1 MIVNAKVERI
11 VAKIG
16 DLPAMPEIVQKVM
29 EVTSDPNVAVS
40 DVSALIEQ
48 DPALTA
54 KLLKVSNSSYYG
66 MRQVVGTLKL
76 ALVIL
81 GVKEV
86 RNIVLGISVLDTL
99 TDPSTENLLNKK
111 GLWDHSVEVA
121 SLSKKLGSFFELSL
135 QGEDFIAGLLHD
147 IGKMVMWKQIGDD
160 YKNIYQMALDNKES
174 LAELELQKFDFDHAD
189 VAYGLAESWGL
200 PQSLSGSIWAH
211 HLVEG
216 KSLTDTSD
224 PKLSALVHI
233 ANLASHDDWGA
244 PDTPDDEEIDFGGF
258 ASCADEQAWGV
269 LLDGA
274 EEIDV
279 AGRYAILKE
288 FVYEVNH
295 APAMKF

>member
-1 MIVNAKVERI
+1 MIVNANIERI

-16 DLPAMPEIVQKVM
+16 DLPAMPEIVREVM
-29 EVTSDPNVAVS
+29 EVTGDPNVAVS
-40 DVSALIEQ
+40 EVSALIEK

-86 RNIVLGISVLDTL
+86 RNIVLGVSVLETL
-99 TDPSTENLLNKK
+99 TSPSTENLLNKQ

-147 IGKMVMWKQIGDD
+147 IGKMVLW
-160 YKNIYQMALDNKES
+160 NQMGEEYHLLYNSASKSDRT
-174 LAELELQKFDFDHAD
+174 LAEMELEKYDFDHAD
-189 VAYGLAESWGL
+189 VAYGLANSWAL
-200 PQSLSGSIWAH
+200 PNSLSGAIWAH
-211 HLVEG
+211 HPAEG
-216 KSLTDTSD
+216 KSLSDTTD
-224 PKLSALVHI
+224 PKLSALVQI
-233 ANLASHDDWGA
+233 ANLASHDDWGE
-244 PDTPDDEEIDFGGF
+244 PDSQEEGAVDYEAFG
-258 ASCADEQAWGV
+258 SCTIENAWKV
-269 LLDGA
+269 LLEGQ
-274 EEIDV
+274 ESINIE
-279 AGRYAILKE
+279 GRHAILKE

-295 APAMKF
+295 SPAMKF